1 MTDRIEQRIN
11 SLNKRLNS
19 EKRFRIYCIGAMSF
33 ALAWVLI
40 LFLNIFSSGYS
51 AFYRTV
57 IQVDVPFLN
66 LIEDT
71 TQFSEMSSEDINNL
85 SMYSFSKKAIYGL
98 FPDIEEKKDKKMLIR
113 LFSIEFEQ
121 EIREFLKSNKSNI
134 NETETI
140 YLTASDDVDQV
151 NKGNYPRGLDEDKR
165 RIKDIQLLF
174 FDDLVDRGLV
184 SYEFNLPFL
193 MRGDS
198 REPELAGVGGS
209 IVGSLFTILVVL
221 ILSFP
226 IGIFA
231 AIYLEEFAPK
241 NRVTD
246 FIEININNLAAV
258 PSIVFGLLGLGIILN
273 TFGLPRSTPLVG
285 GIVLSLMTLPTI
297 IIATRAS
304 LRAVPPSIRE
314 GALAVGA
321 TKMQA
326 VMHHVVPVAMPGAL
340 TGTIIGLA
348 QALGETAPLLLI
360 GMVAFVVDVPQTPL
374 DASASL
380 PVQVYLWSESAERG
394 YVEKTSATIMM
405 LLGFLILMNLA
416 AVLIRRKF
424 ETKW

>member
-85 SMYSFSKKAIYGL
+85 SMYSFSKKAIYRL

-151 NKGNYPRGLDEDKR
+151 NKGNYPRDLDEDKR

-273 TFGLPRSTPLVG
+273 TFGLPMSTPLVG

>member
-11 SLNKRLNS
+11 ILNKRLNS

-151 NKGNYPRGLDEDKR
+151 NKGNYPRDLDEDKR

>member
-71 TQFSEMSSEDINNL
+71 TQFTEMSSEDINNL

-151 NKGNYPRGLDEDKR
+151 NKGNYPRDLDEDKR

>member
-85 SMYSFSKKAIYGL
+85 SMYSFSKKAIYRL

-151 NKGNYPRGLDEDKR
+151 NKGNYPRDLDEDKR

-209 IVGSLFTILVVL
+209 MVGSLFTIMVVL

-231 AIYLEEFAPK
+231 AIYLEEFAPR

>member
-1 MTDRIEQRIN
+1 MFDVSTN
-11 SLNKRLNS
+11 LKKRLKS
-19 EKRFRIYCIGAMSF
+19 ERRFQIFCITAISF
-33 ALAWVLI
+33 ALIFVLI

-51 AFYRTV
+51 AFYKTTIAIDV
-57 IQVDVPFLN
+57 DYSQV
-66 LIEDT
+66 IEDT
-71 TQFSEMSSEDINNL
+71 SQFAAMSDDEINKL
-85 SMYSFSKKAIYGL
+85 DLFRFSKKSIYSL
-98 FPDIEEKKDKKMLIR
+98 FPDIEDRKEKKLLIR
-113 LFSIEFEQ
+113 IFSIEYED
-121 EIREFLKSNKSNI
+121 EIKQFLIKNKENI
-134 NETETI
+134 KKIETV

-151 NKGNYPRGLDEDKR
+151 RKGNYPRDLPEKRR
-165 RIKDIQLLF
+165 RIKDIQLEYYDILENNGR
-174 FDDLVDRGLV
+174 VKYV
-184 SYEFNLPFL
+184 FNIPFL
-193 MRGDS
+193 TRGDS

-209 IVGSLFTILVVL
+209 IVGSFLTIITVL

-226 IGIFA
+226 IGILA
-231 AIYLEEFAPK
+231 AVYLQEFAK
-241 NRVTD
+241 SNRFTD

-273 TFGLPRSTPLVG
+273 VFGLPRSTPLVG

-326 VMHHVVPVAMPGAL
+326 VMHHVVPLAMPGAL

-360 GMVAFVVDVPQTPL
+360 GMVAFVVDVPSSPL

-380 PVQVYLWSESAERG
+380 PVQVYLWAESAERG
-394 YVEKTSATIMM
+394 YVEKTSATIML
-405 LLGFLILMNLA
+405 LLGFLILLNLA

>member
-57 IQVDVPFLN
+57 IQVNVPFVN
-66 LIEDT
+66 LIEDIS
-71 TQFSEMSSEDINNL
+71 QFSEMSSEDINKL
-85 SMYSFSKKAIYGL
+85 SMYSFSKKTIYGL

-113 LFSIEFEQ
+113 IFSIEFEQ

-151 NKGNYPRGLDEDKR
+151 NKGNYPRDLDEDKR

-209 IVGSLFTILVVL
+209 IVGSLFTIMVVL

-231 AIYLEEFAPK
+231 AIYLEEFATK

>member
-151 NKGNYPRGLDEDKR
+151 NKGNYPRDLDEDKR

-241 NRVTD
+241 NKFTD

>member
-151 NKGNYPRGLDEDKR
+151 NKGNYPRDLDEDKR

-209 IVGSLFTILVVL
+209 MVGSLFTIMVVL

-231 AIYLEEFAPK
+231 AIYLEEFAPR

>member
-121 EIREFLKSNKSNI
+121 EIREFLKSNMSNI

-151 NKGNYPRGLDEDKR
+151 NKGNYPRDLDEDKR

-209 IVGSLFTILVVL
+209 IVGSLFTIMVVL

-231 AIYLEEFAPK
+231 AIYLEEFATR

>member
-85 SMYSFSKKAIYGL
+85 SMYSFSKQAIYRL

-151 NKGNYPRGLDEDKR
+151 NKGNYPRDLDEDKR

-241 NRVTD
+241 NKVTD

>member
-151 NKGNYPRGLDEDKR
+151 NKGNYPRDLDEDKR

-209 IVGSLFTILVVL
+209 IVGSLFTIMVVL

-231 AIYLEEFAPK
+231 AIYLEEFASR

>member
-71 TQFSEMSSEDINNL
+71 TQFSERSSEDINNL
-85 SMYSFSKKAIYGL
+85 SMYSFSKKASYGL

-151 NKGNYPRGLDEDKR
+151 NKGNYPRDLDEDKR

-231 AIYLEEFAPK
+231 AIYLEEFASK

>member
-57 IQVDVPFLN
+57 IQVNVPFVN
-66 LIEDT
+66 LIEDIS
-71 TQFSEMSSEDINNL
+71 QFSEMSSEDINKL
-85 SMYSFSKKAIYGL
+85 SMYSFSKKTIYGL

-113 LFSIEFEQ
+113 IFSIEFEQ

-151 NKGNYPRGLDEDKR
+151 NKGNYPRDLDEDKR

-231 AIYLEEFAPK
+231 AIYLEEFATK
-241 NRVTD
+241 NKVTD

>member
-151 NKGNYPRGLDEDKR
+151 NKGNYPRDLDEDKR

-231 AIYLEEFAPK
+231 AIYLEEFATK

>member
-1 MTDRIEQRIN
+1 MTDRIDQRIN

-57 IQVDVPFLN
+57 IQVNVPFVN
-66 LIEDT
+66 LIEDIS
-71 TQFSEMSSEDINNL
+71 QFSEMSSEDINKL
-85 SMYSFSKKAIYGL
+85 SMYSFSKKTIYGL

-113 LFSIEFEQ
+113 IFSIEFEQ

-151 NKGNYPRGLDEDKR
+151 NKGNYPRDLDEDKR

-209 IVGSLFTILVVL
+209 MVGSLFTIMVVL

-231 AIYLEEFAPK
+231 AIYLEEFATK
-241 NRVTD
+241 NKVTD

>member
-151 NKGNYPRGLDEDKR
+151 NKGNYPRDLDEDKR

-209 IVGSLFTILVVL
+209 IVGSLFTIMVVL

-231 AIYLEEFAPK
+231 AIYLEEFASK